1 MQHHCFQKEHNMTS
15 IALQHINAPR
25 SNGDITTAFHELVL
39 ASRNLIT
46 ALWTSLIQD
55 KVSRTLTIHE
65 EAEKLRE
72 MAYRLSASDPHFAQD
87 LYAAAERHECS
98 ANTAK

>member
-1 MQHHCFQKEHNMTS
+1 MTS
-15 IALQHINAPR
+15 ITLQHTNAPR
-25 SNGDITTAFHELVL
+25 SNGDITTAFNELAL

-46 ALWTSLIQD
+46 ALWASLIQG
-55 KVSRTLTIHE
+55 KVSQPLTAHE
-65 EAEKLRE
+65 EAEELRE